1 MGSPHRDPPATIDW
15 EAALEDTIG
24 FWKDWADR
32 AADTGSYDG
41 VVRRSLMVLKALT
54 YAPTGGVVA
63 APTTSLPEELGG
75 SRNWDYR
82 YCWLRDATFTLLALM
97 NSGYF
102 EEAGQ
107 WRDWLLRAVAGM
119 PSQVQIMYG
128 ITGTRRL
135 DELEVPWLKGYEGA
149 RPVRIGN
156 SASSQLQLDIYG
168 EIMDALHLARC
179 GGLGGDE
186 TAWALQVNLLEH
198 LECIWQ
204 DPDEGIWETR
214 GPRQHFTYSKVMA
227 LGCIRSRD

>member
-1 MGSPHRDPPATIDW
+1 
-15 EAALEDTIG
+15 
-24 FWKDWADR
+24 
-32 AADTGSYDG
+32 
-41 VVRRSLMVLKALT
+41 
-54 YAPTGGVVA
+54 
-63 APTTSLPEELGG
+63 
-75 SRNWDYR
+75 
-82 YCWLRDATFTLLALM
+82 M

-119 PSQVQIMYG
+119 SSQVQIMYG

-204 DPDEGIWETR
+204 VPMRALGNSWPKATLHPFQ
-214 GPRQHFTYSKVMA
+214 GYG
-227 LGCIRSRD
+227 LGCIRSRDSQKKTNWMLR